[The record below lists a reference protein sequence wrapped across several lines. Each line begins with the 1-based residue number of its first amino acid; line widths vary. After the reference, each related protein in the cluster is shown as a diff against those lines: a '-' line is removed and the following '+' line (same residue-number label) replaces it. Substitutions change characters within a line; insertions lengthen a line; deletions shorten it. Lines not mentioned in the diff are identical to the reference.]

1 MTKLLCK
8 NPNDEVKYMTR
19 VQSWSSPRLIDQFQ
33 CLSTSKHINK
43 HVHMYMYTHYTF
55 TCTLISSLSTP
66 LPFLLQVYNMIT
78 YQQKGEQSLETI
90 LQNTDPSSITSIERE
105 THQQLL
111 RKNPCLYT
119 HPYLS
124 IHRLLSEMCTRRV
137 SHVGKHRKL
146 TTVCVCAC

>member
-19 VQSWSSPRLIDQFQ
+19 VQSWSSPRLIDQFP
-33 CLSTSKHINK
+33 CLSISKHLFINK
-43 HVHMYMYTHYTF
+43 HVHVYMYTHYTF

-66 LPFLLQVYNMIT
+66 SPSSSKFSYKLSMIT

-105 THQQLL
+105 RNTSATFE
-111 RKNPCLYT
+111 KNPCLYT

-137 SHVGKHRKL
+137 SHQ
-146 TTVCVCAC
+146 